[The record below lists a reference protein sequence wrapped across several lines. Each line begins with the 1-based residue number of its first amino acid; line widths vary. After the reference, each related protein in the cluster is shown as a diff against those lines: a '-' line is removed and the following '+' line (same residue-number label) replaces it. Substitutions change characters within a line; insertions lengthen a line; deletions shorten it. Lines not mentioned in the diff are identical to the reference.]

1 MQRIGAWKATTNNK
15 AFVQFLLPT
24 SGYRDLYIL
33 SNLATTTTD
42 SDVRVTFNN
51 DPHTNG
57 LYSANFLNQNNTNG
71 TAFRINQGG
80 SNYFTDMEGF
90 IPAFLG
96 NEPKH
101 LVVKSGAN
109 IAGLLDVGVVE
120 WNSTAAL
127 TTVRFSLNAGGA
139 FATGSTISLYAI

>member
-1 MQRIGAWKATTNNK
+1 MQRIGAWKATNSNK

-33 SNLATTTTD
+33 SNLASTTTD
-42 SDVRVTFNN
+42 ANVRVTFNG
-51 DPHTNG
+51 DPHTSG

-80 SNYFTDMEGF
+80 SSYFTDMEGW
-90 IPAFLG
+90 ISAFLLG
-96 NEPKH
+96 NPKQ
-101 LVVKSGAN
+101 LLVKSSSN
-109 IAGLLDVGVVE
+109 IGGFLDVGVVE

-127 TTVRFSLNAGGA
+127 TTIRFSLNAGGA